1 MKTINNT
8 LIVVSLLFINT
19 LTSTAGATSAAD
31 AFKLYTNKNYSA
43 ALAQYQSM
51 VSPTTAN
58 DDLYYNIGNC
68 YFKLN
73 EIGHAV
79 AYYEKALKL
88 NPTNTEAKTN
98 LQFCNKRLID
108 KVDTSEPF
116 VITKWANAVSNA
128 LTTSTWAIVIVV
140 SVLLFAIVLYRFL
153 VIERTAYALAA
164 MAGCALMLI
173 LSIACANANYTRLT
187 NVNSAIVTTPTLH
200 VKSGPTEQS
209 AELFTLHEGCKII
222 ILQQVDTWLN
232 IQVNNGNIGWI
243 KTTEV
248 IVI

>member
-8 LIVVSLLFINT
+8 LVVVSLLCITT
-19 LTSTAGATSAAD
+19 LAGTAATPAATD
-31 AFKLYTNKNYSA
+31 AFKLYTNKNYTA

-51 VSPTTAN
+51 ASSTTAN
-58 DDLYYNIGNC
+58 DNLYYNIANC

-73 EIGHAV
+73 DVGHAIG
-79 AYYEKALKL
+79 YYEKALKL
-88 NPTNTEAKTN
+88 NPNNAEAKIN

-128 LTTSTWAIVIVV
+128 LSATTWAIVIVLN
-140 SVLLFAIVLYRFL
+140 VLLFAIILYRFL
-153 VIERTAYALAA
+153 IVERTSYALIA
-164 MAGCALMLI
+164 MVGCTLVLL
-173 LSIACANANYTRLT
+173 LSIACANANYARLT
-187 NVNSAIVTTPTLH
+187 NVSNAIVTTPTLH
-200 VKSGPTEQS
+200 VKSGPTDQS
-209 AELFTLHEGCKII
+209 TELFTLHEGCKII

-243 KTTEV
+243 KSAEV